1 MNKLLILCVALSAS
15 VFAGCATIISGS
27 TQDISVTSVPSGATV
42 TAEPGGMKATT
53 PGVLVLNRKA
63 GPYKVTFTLDGHD
76 PYSVMLT
83 TDMNGW
89 VWGNLILGGIIG
101 LVVDMSTGASIKLT
115 PEEVNANLVKS
126 GLIPQSSNGNV
137 LYVFNEKKALLG
149 VLVLQ

>member
-1 MNKLLILCVALSAS
+1 MNKLIVVLIGLSS
-15 VFAGCATIISGS
+15 CIFSGCATIMSGS
-27 TQDISVTSVPSGATV
+27 SQDISVTSVPSGATV

-76 PYSVMLT
+76 PYSVMLYT
-83 TDMNGW
+83 GTNGW
-89 VWGNLILGGIIG
+89 LWGNLILGGIIG
-101 LVVDMSTGASIKLT
+101 VAVDMSTGASIKLS
-115 PEEVNANLVKS
+115 PEEINANLVKS